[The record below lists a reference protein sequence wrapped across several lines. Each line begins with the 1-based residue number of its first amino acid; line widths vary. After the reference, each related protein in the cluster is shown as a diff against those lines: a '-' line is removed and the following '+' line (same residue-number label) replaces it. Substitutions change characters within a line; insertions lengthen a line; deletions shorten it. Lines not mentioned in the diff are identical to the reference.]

1 MTLVTLLLACA
12 ATMPAPD
19 VRRMPAPEAWRMPA
33 PEAWGMPASDAWR
46 WPLGPPAPRIVR
58 GFSPPPAP
66 WSSGHR
72 GVDLAARPGQPVYA
86 AGPGRVSYSGRLAGR
101 GVIAINHGP
110 VRTTYL
116 PVRSQL
122 PLGRPVEAGA
132 HIGVLEASSHCAEP
146 CLHWGLLRDATYLD
160 PLSLVRPRIRLLP
173 LWPSEPTPADAKP
186 EQPPPYEPEPRLDLR
201 DATTATGGAIAGIL
215 LALACS
221 LAWRTTRT
229 LTRRK
234 PPTGV
239 IDLTQERRQR
249 RQRQTPS
256 P

>member
-1 MTLVTLLLACA
+1 
-12 ATMPAPD
+12 MPAPD